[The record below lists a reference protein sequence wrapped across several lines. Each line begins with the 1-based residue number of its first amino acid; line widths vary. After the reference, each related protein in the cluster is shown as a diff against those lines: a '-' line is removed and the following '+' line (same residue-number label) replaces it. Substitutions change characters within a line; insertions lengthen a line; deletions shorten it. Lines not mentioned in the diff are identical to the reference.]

1 MFLRRFSFDI
11 SDLESDRVF
20 RKGVKVKYF
29 NYHPPPQT
37 IQNIIIVKFKVI
49 VMGHKMVPK
58 A

>member
-29 NYHPPPQT
+29 NCPPPPQT